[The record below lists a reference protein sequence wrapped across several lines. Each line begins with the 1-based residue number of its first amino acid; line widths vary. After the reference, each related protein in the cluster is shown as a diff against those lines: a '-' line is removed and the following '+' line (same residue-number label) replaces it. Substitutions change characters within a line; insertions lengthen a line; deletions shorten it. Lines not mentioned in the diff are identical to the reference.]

1 MKHLQKNVLGIIP
14 ARYAST
20 RFPGKPLAI
29 IRSKT
34 MIKRVYEQVAEV
46 LDQLWVATD
55 DERIAEEVKRFGG
68 RVCMT
73 SPSHSSGTDRCAE
86 ALELIEKQTG
96 ERFEIVVNIQGDEP
110 FIQPGQVKEILDCFL
125 SDGTQI
131 ATLARIADNIEEIS
145 DRNLPKVVVNP
156 QHLAMY
162 FSRSPIPYVC
172 NQSRHNWPK
181 KHLFLLHVGM
191 YAFEVDVLREIS
203 KLSPSPLEQAESLE
217 QLRWL
222 ENGFSIR
229 VGLTR
234 FRNRSVDTPEDL
246 ERLLKEGFPG

>member
-20 RFPGKPLAI
+20 RFPGKPLAM
-29 IRSKT
+29 IRGKT
-34 MIKRVYEQVAEV
+34 MIRRVYEQVAEV
-46 LDQLWVATD
+46 LDRLWVATD
-55 DERIAEEVKRFGG
+55 DERIAGEVEKFGG
-68 RVCMT
+68 RVCLT
-73 SPSHSSGTDRCAE
+73 STSHPSGTDRCAE

-96 ERFEIVVNIQGDEP
+96 ERFETVVNIQGDEP
-110 FIQPGQVKEILDCFL
+110 FIQPGQIREILDCFIQE
-125 SDGTQI
+125 GTQI
-131 ATLARIADNIEEIS
+131 ATLARKADNMEEIS

-156 QHLAMY
+156 RHLAMY

-172 NQSRHNWPK
+172 NQSRQNWPK
-181 KHLFLLHVGM
+181 KHMFLLHVGM
-191 YAFEVDVLREIS
+191 YAFEASVLREIS

-222 ENGFSIR
+222 ENGYTIR

-234 FRNRSVDTPEDL
+234 FLNRPVDTPEDL
-246 ERLLKEGFPG
+246 ERLLEEGFS